1 MKIVVTGANS
11 SVGQNLLRHCTNAVD
26 IDVIAGVRSER
37 AFSVL
42 PNSSTITP
50 RVISYGDLSDLTEA
64 LKGSNCVVHLAG
76 ILIESKHTN
85 YAAANIAATEAV
97 VKAANQAGIQ
107 HLVFIS
113 VIGAEANSRN
123 AYFRSKGIAEKL
135 VAESGIS
142 ATIIRTP
149 ILLGHGTAGANSL
162 LSLSNRSK
170 VKILGGGAHSLR
182 PLDIDDLSNAILKVC
197 RERPEGVSIHELVGP
212 EAVTYRDLIA
222 KAANMQNKSVGV
234 GSVPVVLAKFGA
246 MVMTTFKGGGITPT
260 VIDVI
265 TMDENVKSNAD
276 RALSIQLTPLKN
288 TLEKI
293 IGKKLI

>member
-42 PNSSTITP
+42 PNSSAITP
-50 RVISYGDLSDLTEA
+50 RVISYGDPSDLTEA

-162 LSLSNRSK
+162 LSLSNCSK
-170 VKILGGGAHSLR
+170 IKILGGGAHSLR

-276 RALSIQLTPLKN
+276 RALSIQLTPLQN

-293 IGKKLI
+293 IGK

>member
-11 SVGQNLLRHCTNAVD
+11 SVGQNLLRHCADTIDV
-26 IDVIAGVRSER
+26 DVIAGVRSER
-37 AFSVL
+37 AFSVI
-42 PNSSTITP
+42 PNSSAIAP
-50 RVISYGDLSDLTEA
+50 RVVSYGNPSDLREA

-76 ILIESKHTN
+76 ILVESKHNN
-85 YAAANIAATEAV
+85 YAGANIAATEAV
-97 VKAANQAGIQ
+97 VQAAKQTGIQ

-123 AYFRSKGIAEKL
+123 AYFRSKGIAEKI

-142 ATIIRTP
+142 ATIIRTS
-149 ILLGHGTAGANSL
+149 ILLGHGSAGANSL

-182 PLDIDDLSNAILKVC
+182 PLDIDDLSKAILKVC
-197 RERPEGVSIHELVGP
+197 CERPKGVSIYELVGP
-212 EAVTYRDLIA
+212 EAVTYRDLVA

-246 MVMTTFKGGGITPT
+246 MVMSAFKRGGITPT

-276 RALSIQLTPLKN
+276 RALNIQLTPLQN

-293 IGKKLI
+293 IRKKLI

>member
-42 PNSSTITP
+42 PNSSAITP
-50 RVISYGDLSDLTEA
+50 RVISYGDPSDLTEA

-97 VKAANQAGIQ
+97 VQAANQAGIQ

-149 ILLGHGTAGANSL
+149 ILLG
-162 LSLSNRSK
+162 
-170 VKILGGGAHSLR
+170 
-182 PLDIDDLSNAILKVC
+182 P
-197 RERPEGVSIHELVGP
+197 
-212 EAVTYRDLIA
+212 
-222 KAANMQNKSVGV
+222 
-234 GSVPVVLAKFGA
+234 
-246 MVMTTFKGGGITPT
+246 
-260 VIDVI
+260 
-265 TMDENVKSNAD
+265 
-276 RALSIQLTPLKN
+276 
-288 TLEKI
+288 
-293 IGKKLI
+293 

>member
-42 PNSSTITP
+42 PNSSAITP
-50 RVISYGDLSDLTEA
+50 RVISYGDPSDLTEA

-85 YAAANIAATEAV
+85 YATANIAATEAV

-170 VKILGGGAHSLR
+170 IKILGGGTHSLR

-234 GSVPVVLAKFGA
+234 GSVPVVLAKFSA
-246 MVMTTFKGGGITPT
+246 MIMSAFKGGGITPT

-276 RALSIQLTPLKN
+276 RALSIQLTPLQN

>member
-42 PNSSTITP
+42 PNSSAITP
-50 RVISYGDLSDLTEA
+50 RVISYGDPSDLTEA

-85 YAAANIAATEAV
+85 YATANIAATEAV

-170 VKILGGGAHSLR
+170 IKILGGGTHSLR

-234 GSVPVVLAKFGA
+234 GSVPVVLAKFSA
-246 MVMTTFKGGGITPT
+246 MIMSAFKGGGITPT

-276 RALSIQLTPLKN
+276 RALSIQLTPLQN

-293 IGKKLI
+293 IGK